1 MARLS
6 TDTYGYFSS
15 SNIVEM
21 DERSEA
27 VSVAKKAFPVMSQW
41 DVTFN
46 VYEGLV
52 SGDPRSSPDYLRME
66 NSGMFSM
73 KNVYKIVR
81 SSKCLK
87 ERKVYGHGLIVSTV
101 PCASSSKE
109 DTGSIFAQRGRII
122 RQVVAKNPARQKAK
136 NELSESQSIPAK

>member
-1 MARLS
+1 MARIS
-6 TDTYGYFSS
+6 CDTYGYFCS
-15 SNIVEM
+15 SNVVEM
-21 DERSEA
+21 QESGE
-27 VSVAKKAFPVMSQW
+27 VSVAKKAFPIMSKW
-41 DVTFN
+41 DVNFI

-52 SGDPRSSPDYLRME
+52 SGDPRSSPDYLRIE
-66 NSGMFSM
+66 KSGMFSM

-87 ERKVYGHGLIVSTV
+87 ERKVYGHGLIVSMV

-109 DTGSIFAQRGRII
+109 DTGATSASRGRMI

-136 NELSESQSIPAK
+136 NEPSESKAIHSK

>member
-1 MARLS
+1 MPES
-6 TDTYGYFSS
+6 G
-15 SNIVEM
+15 E
-21 DERSEA
+21 
-27 VSVAKKAFPVMSQW
+27 VSVAKKAFPIMSKW
-41 DVTFN
+41 DVNFV

-66 NSGMFSM
+66 KSGMFSM

-81 SSKCLK
+81 SSKLPQA
-87 ERKVYGHGLIVSTV
+87 RMVYGHGLIVSRV

-109 DTGSIFAQRGRII
+109 DTGSTFAHRGRII

>member
-1 MARLS
+1 MARIS
-6 TDTYGYFSS
+6 CDTYGYFCS
-15 SNIVEM
+15 SNVVEM
-21 DERSEA
+21 PESGE
-27 VSVAKKAFPVMSQW
+27 VSVAKKAFPIMSKW
-41 DVTFN
+41 DVNFV

-66 NSGMFSM
+66 KSGMFSM

-81 SSKCLK
+81 SSKLPQ
-87 ERKVYGHGLIVSTV
+87 ERMVYGHGLIVSMV

-109 DTGSIFAQRGRII
+109 DTGSTFAHRGRII

-136 NELSESQSIPAK
+136 NEPSESKAIHSK